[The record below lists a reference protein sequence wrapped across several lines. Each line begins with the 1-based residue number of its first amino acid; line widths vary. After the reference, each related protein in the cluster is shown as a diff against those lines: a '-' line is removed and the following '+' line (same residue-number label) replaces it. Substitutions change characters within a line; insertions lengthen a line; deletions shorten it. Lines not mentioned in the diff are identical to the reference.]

1 MILVIDEAKLDGGDG
16 YTMLM
21 HLPELGDA
29 GILETVFRD
38 WLTKITEEKGAVERP
53 PSISRIQ
60 TAGVYQ
66 PKRYDACVHITQ
78 GNRPA
83 PGKHI
88 AGCIDGETHFQAILE
103 KDSILHLR
111 GLADG
116 PHTISI
122 DGGDE
127 VLVNNYSG
135 AGLAKDGIAVS
146 VTLKKKS
153 GCQEKNCRTRRRTAR
168 KKEGTLTQR

>member
-1 MILVIDEAKLDGGDG
+1 MCIRDSG

-38 WLTKITEEKGAVERP
+38 WLTKIPEDKGAVERP

-146 VTLKKKS
+146 VTLKKDVYKR
-153 GCQEKNCRTRRRTAR
+153 QEKRSVSTAT
-168 KKEGTLTQR
+168 GSMPDTITATYQPA